1 MIQLFT
7 DRLVIRDYVITD
19 LNNHHE
25 LLSDN
30 TVMYYLQDIKTNTL
44 EESKENLMIVLNDQK
59 LHDRK
64 RYHFVIEKRTENK
77 FIGGIGYT
85 VIDNTPYGKL
95 VHMGYFIKQNHW
107 NKGYTTEALKR
118 VIEFAFSENNVY
130 RIHTGCVKENIY
142 SEKIMQKCGFIKEA
156 EFKEYIYH
164 DGKFKDRVEYRL
176 LKKEWKN

>member
-59 LHDRK
+59 LPDRK
-64 RYHFVIEKRTENK
+64 RYHFVIELKMNL
-77 FIGGIGYT
+77 
-85 VIDNTPYGKL
+85 L
-95 VHMGYFIKQNHW
+95 VELDI
-107 NKGYTTEALKR
+107 L
-118 VIEFAFSENNVY
+118 
-130 RIHTGCVKENIY
+130 
-142 SEKIMQKCGFIKEA
+142 
-156 EFKEYIYH
+156 
-164 DGKFKDRVEYRL
+164 
-176 LKKEWKN
+176 